1 MIKLSVICLTY
12 NHAAFIR
19 QALDGFVMQKT
30 DFPFEVIVHDDA
42 STDGTADI
50 IREYAARYPDIVRP
64 VYQTENQWSS
74 GVPFLQK
81 YVYPLVRGQY
91 VALCEGDD
99 YWTDEN
105 KLQKQVDCL
114 DAHPD
119 CSLCF
124 HPVTVKWEEGEQP
137 DSVFPDKK
145 LLANVGTMNLKSLL
159 KQNFIQTNSVVYRW
173 RFHQDSLEL
182 IPNGILPG
190 DWFLHLL
197 HAEVG
202 KIVMLPDVMAVYRK
216 HKSGIWWEACSNDS
230 FYLRNGLPN
239 IAFFHAVESHFGS
252 SRRSAV
258 KKIARRTFCAALA
271 ARRFDVLQKLA
282 GQYPDEY
289 RDIFN
294 IVQTCLIRSRKR
306 KQRLIFVLLLGILAV
321 VLGGLIKYAGV

>member
-1 MIKLSVICLTY
+1 MIKLSIYCLSY
-12 NHAAFIR
+12 NFASFIR

-30 DFPFEVIVHDDA
+30 NFPFEVIIHDDA
-42 STDGTADI
+42 STDGTAEI
-50 IREYAARYPDIVRP
+50 IREYEAKYPDIIKP
-64 VYQTENQWSS
+64 VYQAENQWQK
-74 GVPFLQK
+74 GVNISKEFIFPK
-81 YVYPLVRGQY
+81 IKGQY

-105 KLQKQVDCL
+105 KLQKQVDYL

-124 HPVTVKWEEGEQP
+124 HPVTVKWEEGERP

-145 LLANVGTMNLKSLL
+145 MLANVGAMNLKSLL

-173 RFHQDSLEL
+173 RFHQDSPEL
-182 IPNGILPG
+182 IPNGILPV

-202 KIVMLPDVMAVYRK
+202 KIAMLPDVMAVYRK
-216 HKSGIWWEACSNDS
+216 HKNGIWWQAGSKDD
-230 FYLRNGLPN
+230 FYLRNGIAN
-239 IAFFHAVESHFGS
+239 IAFFHAVEAHFGS

-258 KKIARRTFCAALA
+258 KKIARRTFCAALSA
-271 ARRFDVLQKLA
+271 GRFDVLQKLS

-289 RDIFN
+289 RDISN
-294 IVQTCLIRSRKR
+294 TVQTCLVRIRKR
-306 KQRLIFVLLLGILAV
+306 KQRLVFISMLGVLAILLSC
-321 VLGGLIKYAGV
+321 LIKYSGV

>member
-1 MIKLSVICLTY
+1 MGIKLSVVCLTY

-19 QALDGFVMQKT
+19 QALDGFVMQQT
-30 DFPFEVIVHDDA
+30 DFPFEVVVHDDA

-50 IREYAARYPDIVRP
+50 IREYAAKYPDIIRP
-64 VYQTENQWSS
+64 VYQAENQWSR
-74 GVPFLQK
+74 GRHITKK
-81 YVYPLVRGQY
+81 YLYPLIRGQY

-105 KLQKQVDCL
+105 KLQKQVDYL

-119 CSLCF
+119 CSVCF

-145 LLANVGTMNLKSLL
+145 MLAKVGSMNLKSLL

-173 RFHQDSLEL
+173 RFHQDSPEL

-202 KIVMLPDVMAVYRK
+202 KIAMLPDVMAVYRK
-216 HKSGIWWEACSNDS
+216 HKRGIWWQAGQNNS
-230 FYLRNGLPN
+230 FYLRHGVANV
-239 IAFFHAVESHFGS
+239 AFFKAIENHFNVCQAGII
-252 SRRSAV
+252 
-258 KKIARRTFCAALA
+258 KKVFTRTFLA
-271 ARRFDVLQKLA
+271 GLEDKKTGVIQKLA
-282 GQYPDEY
+282 EKFPNEY
-289 RDIFN
+289 QDLVVLLKEKLMRN
-294 IVQTCLIRSRKR
+294 KKKEKR
-306 KQRLIFVLLLGILAV
+306 KLLLLGAIILLAV
-321 VLGGLIKYAGV
+321 FWFCFFV